1 MIPANSGEVSLDER
15 LSGPSILVLGMHR
28 SGTSAL
34 TGALGLCGAWVGE
47 EPELTGANTEN
58 PRGFWERRDVR
69 QVCDRLLQTAGAD
82 WWKVTNFD
90 PEGIPHD
97 VLTEERVRFAKVIS
111 SLDERGT
118 WVLKEPRLCLLLPA
132 LRELFSNCVCLHIV
146 RNPLEVARSLK
157 VRSGFSISG
166 GLALW
171 ETYNRR
177 AIDGSRNLPR
187 VLVFH
192 ESLMLHPMETLD
204 RIIGRLGELEVTGL
218 KMPDEERLEQF
229 ISPSLYRN
237 RATEKET
244 FEYLSPSQRAVWRQI
259 CEDQAGDHLGGVPI
273 SPVSRQSLLDLE
285 STEHSLNHHRARARE
300 LRDALSEHHRSVVV
314 LQRESYRLNAA
325 LRGREAA
332 IAARDAEIR
341 ERDAE
346 IRARDAE
353 IRERDARIRGL
364 LMSTSWKVT
373 APLRTA
379 STKCRWLLRNI
390 RRVFLLMFWICTG
403 QFPRAVRAAYPYYE
417 RYAPF
422 AVDRLIPKW
431 FREYAKLALSVSS
444 TDETNESDKVSL
456 SGTRRLVKAAEK
468 SFWNGDLSGTLS
480 QWRDLHSRFAND
492 EAISGH
498 AKLMI
503 SVASR
508 LSDLDRYRDRVEWY
522 AKARES
528 RAREKNRVVI
538 FSAITNGYDSL
549 KLPEHLDPDF
559 DYVLFTDSPAPDTG
573 TWEIRPIV
581 SFHSDRTRAARFVKT
596 HPHTLFQG
604 YDVAVWIDSNI
615 MILGDLKPLIR
626 DVLASDVALGAIPH
640 PSRESIYDEVVS
652 CSNRG
657 KDEISVMEEQIEK
670 YRSES
675 FSHSDLIESNFL
687 VFNLRHDKIKGL
699 LDAWWREIDLHSR
712 RDQLSL
718 NYALFRT
725 GAGWHRMTERPNSI
739 RNHQEFAF
747 VPHDQGAGPS
757 VRLVEAV
764 QTGTVDPYAGPSYAK
779 VREERIRG
787 QAAREVDIVVCVHD
801 ALDDVRRCLESVERT
816 RRESRH
822 RLIIVDDGSE
832 KPTAEYLRRFAG
844 AAVNCELLRN
854 DEAHG
859 YPKAANRGLYSSN
872 GELVILLN
880 SDTIVTDDWVG
891 KICDAV
897 FSAPGAGIV
906 GPLSN
911 AASYQSIPGILGTDG
926 QTAVNVLPPG
936 LTPDE
941 MNRWCERWT
950 TEGILPLVP
959 LIHGFCLGVTREV
972 IDTIGYLDDRSFP
985 RGYGEEN
992 DYCFRATE
1000 AGFSLVVAVHTYIF
1014 HAKSKSYTEQ
1024 ERVSLMKT
1032 ASRTFRKKYGYTR
1045 IRRAQDS
1052 MADNPILTEFRKRAE
1067 EVFGSGGNE
1076 RAGEA
1081 DSSQGGHMS
1090 AEDLRDFDFL
1100 DFGTGNGGCIDFARY
1115 CLGGRRGL
1123 GVEKKREAAERLR
1136 DSGYECIHGDVTS
1149 LEVPRDEVR
1158 FVTMSHFLEHLPD
1171 MSAVRSAVRSGATV
1185 ASDFLFIQG
1194 PWFDADEY
1202 LKDLGLKL
1210 YWSDWRGHPCH
1221 LTTLQLREILQDL
1234 GLVDHVFLS
1243 GAPIRNSRD
1252 PAVHPL
1258 NSPPEQHDYVR
1269 GIHPEKPSVTFDVDV
1284 YREFACFVRL
1294 RPLDN
1299 WDRLLRA
1306 RRKWRVLQN
1315 S

>member
-1 MIPANSGEVSLDER
+1 MDER
-15 LSGPSILVLGMHR
+15 GSGPSILVLGMHR

-34 TGALGLCGAWVGE
+34 TGALALCGAWVGE
-47 EPELTGANTEN
+47 DPELTGANIEN

-82 WWKVTNFD
+82 WWKVTHFD
-90 PEGIPHD
+90 PEGIPHA
-97 VLTEERVRFAKVIS
+97 VLAEERTRLAKVIS

-118 WVLKEPRLCLLLPA
+118 WVLKEPRLCLLLPV
-132 LRELFSNCVCLHIV
+132 LRELVSNCVCLHIV
-146 RNPLEVARSLK
+146 RNPLEVARSLR
-157 VRSGFSISG
+157 VRNGFSISG

-177 AIDGSRNLPR
+177 AIGGSENLPR
-187 VLVFH
+187 VLVSH

-204 RIIGRLGELEVTGL
+204 RIIGRLDELRVTGL
-218 KMPDEERLEQF
+218 ETPDEERLRQF
-229 ISPSLYRN
+229 VSPSLYRN

-244 FEYLSPSQRAVWRQI
+244 LEYLSPSQHAIWRQI
-259 CEDQAGDHLGGVPI
+259 CEDQVGDHPGSAPT

-285 STEHSLNHHRARARE
+285 STEQSLDHYRARTRE
-300 LRDALSEHHRSVVV
+300 LSEALSAHQRSVVA
-314 LQRESYRLNAA
+314 LQRETVRLNAA
-325 LRGREAA
+325 LLDRDAT
-332 IAARDAEIR
+332 IAARDAGIR
-341 ERDAE
+341 ERDALLKDRE
-346 IRARDAE
+346 ALIRD
-353 IRERDARIRGL
+353 REARIRGL
-364 LMSTSWKVT
+364 LESTSWRVT
-373 APLRTA
+373 APLRAA

-390 RRVFLLMFWICTG
+390 RRAFLLMFWICTG
-403 QFPRAVRAAYPYYE
+403 QFPRAVKAAFPYYE
-417 RYAPF
+417 RYAPV

-431 FREYAKLALSVSS
+431 FREYAKLALSVSNVDA
-444 TDETNESDKVSL
+444 TDEPERVSL
-456 SGTRRLVKAAEK
+456 ARTRELVKAAEK
-468 SFWNGDLSGTLS
+468 SFWDGDLPGTLS
-480 QWRDLHSRFAND
+480 RWRDLHSRFAND

-528 RAREKNRVVI
+528 RTREKNRVAI
-538 FSAITNGYDSL
+538 YSAITNGYDSL
-549 KLPEHLDPDF
+549 KLPERLDPDF

-573 TWEIRPIV
+573 IWEIRPIV
-581 SFHSDRTRAARFVKT
+581 FFHSDLTRAARFVKT
-596 HPHTLFQG
+596 HPHTLLQE

-615 MILGDLKPLIR
+615 MILGDLDPLIR
-626 DVLASDVALGAIPH
+626 QVMASEAALGAIPH
-640 PSRESIYDEVVS
+640 PSRESVYEEVVS

-670 YRSES
+670 YRSEP

-687 VFNLRHDKIKGL
+687 VFNLRHEKIKDL

-725 GAGWHRMTERPNSI
+725 GAGWHRLTERPNSI
-739 RNHQEFAF
+739 RNHRNFAF

-764 QTGTVDPYAGPSYAK
+764 QAGSVDPYAGPSYAEVK
-779 VREERIRG
+779 VERTRG
-787 QAAREVDIVVCVHD
+787 QAAREVDIVVCVHN

-816 RRESRH
+816 RGEDRH
-822 RLIIVDDGSE
+822 RLIIVDDGSDE
-832 KPTAEYLRRFAG
+832 PTAEHLRRFAG
-844 AAVNCELLRN
+844 SAVNCELLRN
-854 DEAHG
+854 DDACG
-859 YPKAANRGLYSSN
+859 YPGAANRGLSSST
-872 GELVILLN
+872 GDLVILLN
-880 SDTIVTDDWVG
+880 SDTIVTDDWVE
-891 KICDAV
+891 KLCDAV

-911 AASYQSIPGILGTDG
+911 AASYQSIPGILGTQG
-926 QTAVNVLPPG
+926 QTAVNALPPG
-936 LTPDE
+936 LTPDD
-941 MNRWCERWT
+941 MNRWCERWAT
-950 TEGILPLVP
+950 DGILPLVP

-985 RGYGEEN
+985 KGYGEEN
-992 DYCFRATE
+992 DYCFRATQ
-1000 AGFSLVVAVHTYIF
+1000 AGFSLVVAVHTYVF

-1024 ERVSLMKT
+1024 ERVPLMKT
-1032 ASRTFRKKYGYTR
+1032 ASHTFRKKYGYAR

-1052 MADNPILTEFRKRAE
+1052 MAGNPILTGFRKRAE
-1067 EVFGSGGNE
+1067 EVVEPGGNE
-1076 RAGEA
+1076 RAGES
-1081 DSSQGGHMS
+1081 DSSEGGHIS

-1100 DFGTGNGGCIDFARY
+1100 DFGTGNGRSIDFAKL

-1123 GVEKKREAAERLR
+1123 GIEKKREPAERLR
-1136 DSGYECIHGDVTS
+1136 NSGYECIHGDVTS
-1149 LEVPRDEVR
+1149 LEFPRDAVR

-1171 MSAVRSAVRSGATV
+1171 ASAVRDAVEAGATA

-1210 YWSDWRGHPCH
+1210 YWSDWHGHPCH
-1221 LTTLQLREILQDL
+1221 LTTHQLREILQDL

-1243 GAPIRNSRD
+1243 GTPIRDSRD
-1252 PAVHPL
+1252 RAVHPL
-1258 NSPPEQHDYVR
+1258 ESPPEQHDYVR
-1269 GIHPEKPSVTFDVDV
+1269 AIHPEKPSVRFDVDV

-1294 RPLDN
+1294 RPLGN
-1299 WDRLLRA
+1299 WDRLLTA
-1306 RRKWRVLQN
+1306 RKTWRVLRN

>member
-1 MIPANSGEVSLDER
+1 M
-15 LSGPSILVLGMHR
+15 
-28 SGTSAL
+28 
-34 TGALGLCGAWVGE
+34 
-47 EPELTGANTEN
+47 
-58 PRGFWERRDVR
+58 
-69 QVCDRLLQTAGAD
+69 
-82 WWKVTNFD
+82 
-90 PEGIPHD
+90 
-97 VLTEERVRFAKVIS
+97 
-111 SLDERGT
+111 
-118 WVLKEPRLCLLLPA
+118 LKEPRFCLLLPA
-132 LRELFSNCVCLHIV
+132 LRDFLSNCVCLHIV

-157 VRSGFSISG
+157 GRNGFSISG

-177 AIDGSRNLPR
+177 AIGGSENLPR
-187 VLVFH
+187 VPVSH

-204 RIIGRLGELEVTGL
+204 RIIGRLGELGITGL
-218 KMPDEERLEQF
+218 ERPDEERLGQF

-244 FEYLSPSQRAVWRQI
+244 FEYLSPSQRALWRQL
-259 CEDQAGDHLGGVPI
+259 CEDQVGDDRASAPT
-273 SPVSRQSLLDLE
+273 SPASRQSLLDLE
-285 STEHSLNHHRARARE
+285 STERSLNHHRARARE
-300 LRDALSEHHRSVVV
+300 LSDALSAHHRSVVA
-314 LQRESYRLNAA
+314 LQRETSRLNAA
-325 LRGREAA
+325 LRGRDAT
-332 IAARDAEIR
+332 IAARDARIR
-341 ERDAE
+341 DRDAV
-346 IRARDAE
+346 IRDRDAV
-353 IRERDARIRGL
+353 IRDRDAVIRDRDAVIQDREARIRRL
-364 LMSTSWKVT
+364 LESTSWRVT

-379 STKCRWLLRNI
+379 STKCRWLLRNV
-390 RRVFLLMFWICTG
+390 RRAFLLVFWICTG
-403 QFPRAVRAAYPYYE
+403 QFPRAVRAAFPYYE
-417 RYAPF
+417 RYAP
-422 AVDRLIPKW
+422 AAADRLIPKW
-431 FREYAKLALSVSS
+431 FREYAKLALSVSNVDA
-444 TDETNESDKVSL
+444 TDGSERVSL

-492 EAISGH
+492 EAISGR

-508 LSDLDRYRDRVEWY
+508 LSEPDRYRDRVEWY

-528 RAREKNRVVI
+528 RTRGKNRVAI

-549 KLPEHLDPDF
+549 KLPERLDPDF

-573 TWEIRPIV
+573 IWEIRPIV
-581 SFHSDRTRAARFVKT
+581 SFHSDLTRAARFVKT
-596 HPHTLFQG
+596 HPHTLLQE

-615 MILGDLKPLIR
+615 MILGDLDPLIR
-626 DVLASDVALGAIPH
+626 EVLASEVPLGAIPH
-640 PSRESIYDEVVS
+640 PSRESVYDEVVS

-687 VFNLRHDKIKGL
+687 VFNIRHEKIKAL

-718 NYALFRT
+718 NYALFRA
-725 GAGWHRMTERPNSI
+725 GAGWHRLTERPNSI
-739 RNHQEFAF
+739 RNHRDFAF
-747 VPHDQGAGPS
+747 VPHDHGAGPS

-764 QTGTVDPYAGPSYAK
+764 QAGSVDPYAGLSYAEVK
-779 VREERIRG
+779 VERVRG
-787 QAAREVDIVVCVHD
+787 QAAREVDIVVCVHN

-816 RRESRH
+816 RGENRH
-822 RLIIVDDGSE
+822 RLIIVDDGSDE
-832 KPTAEYLRRFAG
+832 PTAEYLRRFAG
-844 AAVNCELLRN
+844 SAVNCELLRN
-854 DEAHG
+854 DDAHG
-859 YPKAANRGLYSSN
+859 YPKAANRGLSSST
-872 GELVILLN
+872 GDLVILLN
-880 SDTIVTDDWVG
+880 SDTIVTDDWVE
-891 KICDAV
+891 KLCDAV

-936 LTPDE
+936 LTPDD

-950 TEGILPLVP
+950 TDGVLPLVP

-985 RGYGEEN
+985 KGYGEEN

-1032 ASRTFRKKYGYTR
+1032 ASRTFRKKYGYAR

-1052 MADNPILTEFRKRAE
+1052 MAKNPILAGFRKRAE
-1067 EVFGSGGNE
+1067 EVAEPGGNE
-1076 RAGEA
+1076 RAGES
-1081 DSSQGGHMS
+1081 DSSEGGHIS

-1100 DFGTGNGGCIDFARY
+1100 DFGTGNGRCIDFAKF

-1123 GVEKKREAAERLR
+1123 GIEKKRESAERLR
-1136 DSGYECIHGDVTS
+1136 NSGYACTHGDVTS
-1149 LEVPRDEVR
+1149 LAFPRDAVR

-1171 MSAVRSAVRSGATV
+1171 ASAVRDAVEAGATA

-1194 PWFDADEY
+1194 PWFDSDEY

-1210 YWSDWRGHPCH
+1210 YWSDWHGHPCH
-1221 LTTLQLREILQDL
+1221 LTTHQLREILQDL
-1234 GLVDHVFLS
+1234 GLADHVFLS
-1243 GAPIRNSRD
+1243 GTRIRNSRD
-1252 PAVHPL
+1252 RAVHPL
-1258 NSPPEQHDYVR
+1258 ESPPEQHDYVKA
-1269 GIHPEKPSVTFDVDV
+1269 IHPEKPFVRFDVDV

-1294 RPLDN
+1294 RPLGN
-1299 WDRLLRA
+1299 WDRLLTA
-1306 RRKWRVLQN
+1306 RKTWRLLQN